1 MFRYEHTSL
10 VYLHLVFEMSFFTYL
25 NRPRIS
31 ILAKWVLPLTEHLL
45 LRRRKFSGPLLHLT
59 RQKRWAGRRI
69 IWNHTFVTL
78 STTGLMSWLFKVQST
93 SIAALNSKWA
103 QLLDKDFSE
112 LCKHYMFH
120 LLQSCNF
127 FLRKVHRDLSVT
139 YFSTKQSQFVRL
151 FATQKKRKNSL
162 LRGLE
167 GSEKDFGFL
176 GKMCWGGGLRA
187 SIQVRP
193 SSLICHFTIHF
204 WRYHF
209 IVTLTESCNENCLIH
224 EMMQKKKLYFPP
236 PGFLSLSTVNILG
249 WITVGASSCVL

>member
-45 LRRRKFSGPLLHLT
+45 LRRRKFSGPLLYLT
-59 RQKRWAGRRI
+59 RQERLAGRRT
-69 IWNHTFVTL
+69 WNHTFVTL

-93 SIAALNSKWA
+93 SVAVLNSKWA

-120 LLQSCNF
+120 LLQSYNF

-139 YFSTKQSQFVRL
+139 YFSTKQSQFVHL
-151 FATQKKRKNSL
+151 FATQKKRKNFS

-167 GSEKDFGFL
+167 GSEKEFGFL
-176 GKMCWGGGLRA
+176 GRLC
-187 SIQVRP
+187 
-193 SSLICHFTIHF
+193 
-204 WRYHF
+204 
-209 IVTLTESCNENCLIH
+209 
-224 EMMQKKKLYFPP
+224 
-236 PGFLSLSTVNILG
+236 
-249 WITVGASSCVL
+249 